1 MMSPSVVP
9 SDACMWAR
17 LTPAAI
23 AFASASA
30 LVAALLAEYV
40 FDIVGCTLCL
50 YQRIPD
56 AATTILA
63 VLALMTSPSAD
74 RRRLLSAVC
83 ALLFAAGSAIAIYQV
98 GSQQGWWAE
107 PSVCAAA
114 LPSGDALL
122 DLRSAR
128 PSRPACSEVD
138 WSLFGLSLAALNAVY
153 SGALAAACL
162 FMMRSGAMSP
172 PANSAPK

>member
-1 MMSPSVVP
+1 MSPTVVP
-9 SDACMWAR
+9 PDARVWAR

-23 AFASASA
+23 ALASAAA

-50 YQRIPD
+50 YQRIPY
-56 AATTILA
+56 AATTFLA
-63 VLALMTSPSAD
+63 VMALMASPSAD
-74 RRRLLSAVC
+74 RRRLLLAVC

-98 GSQQGWWAE
+98 GTQQGWWAE
-107 PSVCAAA
+107 PSVCAAD
-114 LPSGDALL
+114 LPTGSALL
-122 DLRSAR
+122 DLRLAR

-138 WSLFGLSLAALNAVY
+138 WSLFGLSLAALNAIY

-162 FMMRSGAMSP
+162 IMMRLGAMSP
-172 PANSAPK
+172 LADSAIE